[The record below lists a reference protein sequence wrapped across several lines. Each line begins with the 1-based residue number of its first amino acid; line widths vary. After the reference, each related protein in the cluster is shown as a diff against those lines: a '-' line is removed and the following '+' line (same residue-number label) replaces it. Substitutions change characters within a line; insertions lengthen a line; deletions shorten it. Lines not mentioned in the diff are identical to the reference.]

1 MSCGAPL
8 DTALLADYWLGLLG
22 EDEEEQFEEHLFEC
36 EECSGRL
43 AVVQEL
49 AESVRAL
56 AHAGYLLMVVSESFL
71 SRAAGKSLHIR
82 EYESPAGGSVQCTV
96 TAEDDLLVG
105 RLAADL
111 SAAQRVDLSIGDLE
125 GKELARLLDI
135 PFDTGSTSVLWQQ
148 PITYAKAAPSGSMV
162 VRLLDVHE
170 SGEERLLGE
179 YTFHHTRTLPGPGAW

>member
-1 MSCGAPL
+1 L

-22 EDEEEQFEEHLFEC
+22 KDEEEQFEEHLFGC
-36 EECSGRL
+36 EECSGQL
-43 AVVQEL
+43 GAVQAMSEG
-49 AESVRAL
+49 VRAL
-56 AHAGYLLMVVSESFL
+56 AREGSLLMVVSESFL
-71 SRAAGKSLHIR
+71 SRAAGQGLHIR

-105 RLAADL
+105 RLAANL

-125 GKELARLLDI
+125 GKELSRLVDI

-162 VRLLDVHE
+162 VRLLDVHD
-170 SGEERLLGE
+170 SGVERLLGE